1 MIKSIL
7 QEFIIQAQQ
16 ESLKTSHYPK
26 DYSDLRMKVS
36 FGQGVAARVP
46 WISFTAQGMSTS
58 NGYYPVYLY
67 YKDQDLLV
75 LSFGLSETSEYSS
88 TWPEEVTK
96 SKIRIRELIDA
107 APRYGDSYVFK
118 VYSPKINGQSVEF
131 VYEGSLFAG
140 DQMERD
146 LQQILNT
153 YKQSLDLEVK
163 DERSITSSGLFYLES
178 QLEDFLIENWASTP
192 FGQELELLTEE
203 GELISQQFRTDI
215 GRIDILARDKKSSSY
230 VVLELKRNQTSD
242 DTVGQVLRYMGWVK
256 QNLGDAGVRGVI
268 VAGKYDEK
276 LDYARQMIPGLE
288 VFIYEVNFS
297 LKEHTK

>member
-1 MIKSIL
+1 MIRSIL
-7 QEFIIQAQQ
+7 QDFIIQARQ
-16 ESLKTSHYPK
+16 ENLKTSHYPK

-36 FGQGVAARVP
+36 FGQGMPARVP

-88 TWPEEVTK
+88 TWPDEVT
-96 SKIRIRELIDA
+96 SSHLRIRELIDL

-118 VYSPKINGQSVEF
+118 VYSPKIDSPGVNF
-131 VYEGSLFAG
+131 FCDGSLVT
-140 DQMERD
+140 DEEMELH
-146 LQQILNT
+146 LQQILT
-153 YKQSLDLEVK
+153 SYKQSLDLEVN
-163 DERSITSSGLFYLES
+163 DERSVASSGLFYLES

-192 FGQELELLTEE
+192 FGPELELLVED
-203 GELISQQFRTDI
+203 GELVSQQYKTDI
-215 GRIDILARDKKSSSY
+215 GRIDILARDKKSANY

-256 QNLGDAGVRGVI
+256 QNLGDPGVRGVI

-276 LDYARQMIPGLE
+276 LDYARKMIPGLE

-297 LKEHTK
+297 LKEHTR

>member
-1 MIKSIL
+1 VIKSIL